1 MTDISIEDFIKSKTN
16 CELAVNEKV
25 DLPIYY
31 INLERSIGRK
41 ELFISQLKKY
51 NIPLD
56 QVTRINAIDGTSLE
70 ISTLT
75 YKIYPREITKKKV
88 IACALSHLKAIKTA
102 HDDGCEY
109 AIIMEDDCNFEY
121 TPHQKYK
128 LSDIANFLG
137 ETNNIIQLA
146 TTCSYKYNNY
156 LQMSPKL
163 ALNGRRDGLIA
174 YIITRRGMINVVNN
188 IDKATT
194 VLRVSDELIQQL
206 AKKPC
211 SLTKPYFTYFN
222 SNVIPT
228 TIHFER
234 NEFNYEDSNKL
245 FWDKYYNIAN

>member
-88 IACALSHLKAIKTA
+88 VYEVHTTTDSLLDNIHKRKVFWNRRKIAKMEIIKFW
-102 HDDGCEY
+102 
-109 AIIMEDDCNFEY
+109 IRN
-121 TPHQKYK
+121 
-128 LSDIANFLG
+128 
-137 ETNNIIQLA
+137 
-146 TTCSYKYNNY
+146 
-156 LQMSPKL
+156 
-163 ALNGRRDGLIA
+163 
-174 YIITRRGMINVVNN
+174 
-188 IDKATT
+188 
-194 VLRVSDELIQQL
+194 
-206 AKKPC
+206 
-211 SLTKPYFTYFN
+211 YFN
-222 SNVIPT
+222 N
-228 TIHFER
+228 
-234 NEFNYEDSNKL
+234 FNQL
-245 FWDKYYNIAN
+245 